1 MVVDIPGPGGGPVL
15 GMLPAFRRDV
25 LGCTLDSFRR
35 YGDVVAYPFG
45 PRKGPLGRV
54 VVGAYHPDDVHRV
67 LTGTGHGFN
76 RRTVGFDV
84 MTEAFGEGLLTTEGE
99 TWLRQRRTLQPLF
112 TPRHVARYAA
122 LMADEAR
129 RIIADQQVAPGAVV
143 DLHRLMQ
150 RYTLRVVGRALF
162 GEDVDEFVDDLYRL
176 VPEITAAIRARVIQV
191 TPLPLTW
198 PTPRNRRFIRLRAA
212 QYAMVDRILARRAP
226 HPFDDYDDLITRL
239 RAARDPETGRPLS
252 LREVRDQALIFLM
265 AGHETTAGA
274 LTFTLDL
281 LGRHAEIQ
289 DKVAAE
295 EGLVRPALLE
305 GMRLYPPVYVTERK
319 TATDMVLRQHFLP
332 PGTMVLTAP
341 WVTHRHPA
349 FWPDPDRF
357 DPTRFVGDQD
367 RPRYAYF
374 PFGGG
379 PRSCIGEH
387 FAMLEAEVL
396 LKALLDR
403 YRIEAVDRPP
413 QLRAYV
419 TLRPA
424 GAVPARLSPR
434 RGTIDG

>member
-1 MVVDIPGPGGGPVL
+1 
-15 GMLPAFRRDV
+15 MLPAFRRDV

-35 YGDVVAYPFG
+35 YGDIVAYPFG
-45 PRKGPLGRV
+45 PRWGPLRRV
-54 VVGAYHPDDVHRV
+54 VVGAYHPDDVHQV

-76 RRTVGFDV
+76 RRTVGFEV
-84 MTEAFGEGLLTTEGE
+84 MTEAFGYGLLTTEGD

-112 TPRHVARYAA
+112 TPKRVAGYAA
-122 LMADEAR
+122 LMSDEAR
-129 RIIADQQVAPGAVV
+129 RIVADESVTPGAVV

-162 GEDVDEFVDDLYRL
+162 GEDVDEFVEDLFRL
-176 VPEITAAIRARVIQV
+176 VPAVTAAIRARVVQV
-191 TPLPLTW
+191 AQPPLSW
-198 PTPRNRRFIRLRAA
+198 PTPRNRRFTRLRAA
-212 QYAMVDRILARRAP
+212 QYAVVDRLLARASHQPGDR
-226 HPFDDYDDLITRL
+226 DNLVTRL
-239 RAARDPETGRPLS
+239 RAARDPQTGQPLS
-252 LREVRDQALIFLM
+252 AQEVRDQALIFLM

-281 LGRHAEIQ
+281 LGRHPEAQ
-289 DKVAAE
+289 DKVAADAN
-295 EGLVRPALLE
+295 LVRPALLE
-305 GMRLYPPVYVTERK
+305 GMRLYPPAYVTERK
-319 TATDMVLRQHFLP
+319 VGSDTVLGGYPVPR
-332 PGTMVLTAP
+332 GTMVLTSP

-349 FWPDPDRF
+349 YWPDPERF
-357 DPTRFVGDQD
+357 DLTRFVGNQN

-396 LKALLDR
+396 MRALLDR
-403 YRIEAVDRPP
+403 YRVEAVGGPP

-424 GAVPARLSPR
+424 GPVLARLASR
-434 RGTIDG
+434 

>member
-1 MVVDIPGPGGGPVL
+1 MRVNIPGPAGGPVL

-25 LGCTLDSFRR
+25 LGCTLDGFRR

-45 PRKGPLGRV
+45 PRGRLRRV
-54 VVGAYHPDDVHRV
+54 VVGAYHPDDVHRI

-76 RRTVGFDV
+76 RRTVGFEAL
-84 MTEAFGEGLLTTEGE
+84 TEAIGEGLLTTEGD

-112 TPRHVARYAA
+112 TPRHITRYAE

-129 RIIADQQVAPGAVV
+129 RVVAGDADGGLV

-162 GEDVDEFVDDLYRL
+162 GEDIDEVVDDLHQL
-176 VPEITAAIRARVIQV
+176 VPELGALVRARTFQV
-191 TPLPLTW
+191 ARPPLTW
-198 PTPRNRRFIRLRAA
+198 PTPRNLRIRRLRATE
-212 QYAMVDRILARRAP
+212 YALVDRILAKRGRRP
-226 HPFDDYDDLITRL
+226 SDDFDDLVTRL
-239 RAARDPETGRPLS
+239 QAARDPETNRPLS
-252 LREVRDQALIFLM
+252 VQEVRDQALVFLM

-281 LGRHAEIQ
+281 LGRHPEVQ

-295 EGLVRPALLE
+295 EHLVRPALLE
-305 GMRLYPPVYVTERK
+305 GMRLYPPAYVTERK
-319 TATDMVLRQHFLP
+319 TVTGTVIGGYAVP
-332 PGTMVLTAP
+332 PGTMVLASP
-341 WVTHRHPA
+341 WVTHRHPGY
-349 FWPDPDRF
+349 WPDPDRF

-396 LKALLDR
+396 LKVLLDR
-403 YRIEAVDRPP
+403 YRFEAVDGPP
-413 QLRAYV
+413 RLRAYV

-424 GAVPARLSPR
+424 GQVRARLSSR
-434 RGTIDG
+434 